1 VNFAVH
7 YHRNFRYLDEV
18 DEIIFKYKG
27 TESLVEDLPNMILDD
42 QCAIVSLEEIEDIEE
57 IVEYLSLFKQVH
69 PNFKVQIFY
78 DQRDWL
84 PVFKDLDIDYM
95 YLNYANKI
103 DDIYILMADE
113 VSDIYIAEGLCFNL
127 KELQPI
133 RDKGIKIRTFP
144 DVAQYHPNYKGPDIF
159 KFFIRP
165 EDLDIYEKYIDV
177 LEFFRIDNSLS
188 ALYTIYN
195 RRQWLGNLNTLIMD
209 IPSLE
214 ITNTAIPPIFG
225 ETRVNCGHKC
235 MIGDCHLC
243 ERFQIIAPKIDENN
257 MGFVHKAVN
266 KIPERKK
273 QILLKDIE
281 EVKNEHRSY
290 EEPMLRTQE

>member
-1 VNFAVH
+1 
-7 YHRNFRYLDEV
+7 
-18 DEIIFKYKG
+18 
-27 TESLVEDLPNMILDD
+27 
-42 QCAIVSLEEIEDIEE
+42 
-57 IVEYLSLFKQVH
+57 
-69 PNFKVQIFY
+69 
-78 DQRDWL
+78 
-84 PVFKDLDIDYM
+84 
-95 YLNYANKI
+95 
-103 DDIYILMADE
+103 
-113 VSDIYIAEGLCFNL
+113 
-127 KELQPI
+127 
-133 RDKGIKIRTFP
+133 
-144 DVAQYHPNYKGPDIF
+144 
-159 KFFIRP
+159 
-165 EDLDIYEKYIDV
+165 
-177 LEFFRIDNSLS
+177 
-188 ALYTIYN
+188 
-195 RRQWLGNLNTLIMD
+195 MD